1 MKKRIKL
8 LVEKFGG
15 ELISEDLCR
24 TFRFKT
30 IFGDLDVT
38 FYDND
43 YTFIPMM
50 FRENFDL
57 SKFLELT
64 NDESINRHS
73 FKWNL
78 HSSDKKFNF
87 GRLEARLKFITNN

>member
-1 MKKRIKL
+1 MKKKILL
-8 LVEKFGG
+8 LVAKFGG

-38 FYDND
+38 FFDDN

-64 NDESINRHS
+64 NDETINRHS

-78 HSSDKKFNF
+78 HSSDKKFNLD
-87 GRLEARLKFITNN
+87 RLEARLDFITKN